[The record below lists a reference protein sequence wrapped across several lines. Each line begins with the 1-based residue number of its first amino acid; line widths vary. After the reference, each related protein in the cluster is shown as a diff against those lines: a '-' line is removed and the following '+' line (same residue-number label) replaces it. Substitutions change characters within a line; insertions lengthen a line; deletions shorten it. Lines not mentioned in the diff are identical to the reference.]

1 MRRLWLTTLLLCSLS
16 STLLHAEETTLSQHP
31 QWRSL
36 LHFDRQT
43 PFSPPH
49 SAVIDDAF
57 FLAENGRYDPRA
69 ELEAT
74 LAALREPS
82 QAPGTHARCQFPA
95 RAMWLS
101 EKTGEQWPSADCP
114 ELSEWQSTHQG
125 AGLGLM
131 FATGYLGNPASF
143 FGHIMLHSASGQS
156 VGASSNPQHLLDT
169 SLNFGAD
176 VPSDDGMLT
185 YMAKGLFGGYN
196 ATFSNASFYRN
207 ATLYS
212 EREMRDLW
220 HYQLRLTDQ
229 EASLLTAHL
238 FEIVGQDYEY
248 LFLSQNCAS
257 RIARTLEL
265 VIDEDLTPGISPWV
279 APEDLL
285 RTLSRAKHH
294 GQSLLADTRHIPSR
308 RLTTQRQFTA
318 LSARQQE
325 AANAVWPEEDNLQMQ
340 AADFTKLP
348 AAQRSD
354 VLDTLLSHASFLRQ
368 TGDTEQLPEIE
379 RQLLQARLRLPKGD
393 TQTNHP
399 KPPAI
404 HEVAP
409 PALVNVSGV
418 HNSHSGNAFRLRFR
432 PLQYDLLDTNR
443 ARMPNS
449 AVEIANVEINADEQG
464 VSLQRF
470 DLFNITNLHTNAIT
484 LPTLPQT
491 AWQISAGIQRN
502 RLSCRRCFD
511 GVANVLGG
519 KSWSLGS
526 HLPYV
531 LAGAQLR
538 TQRHYEGVA
547 VPMIKAGVVSSWS
560 PSQRTHLQLTH
571 RRNVGYDDR
580 QRTAWQLQHRVAL
593 STAWDIRFE
602 LQRDQSATEASLGF
616 SRYF

>member
-1 MRRLWLTTLLLCSLS
+1 MRRLWLTAILFS
-16 STLLHAEETTLSQHP
+16 SFFSSSLHANLTTLSQDS
-31 QWRSL
+31 QWLSL

-43 PFSPPH
+43 PFSSPR

-57 FLAENGRYDPRA
+57 FLAENGRSDPHA

-74 LAALREPS
+74 LAALRQSPS
-82 QAPGTHARCQFPA
+82 PTGQHASCQFPA
-95 RAMWLS
+95 RALWLS
-101 EKTGEQWPSADCP
+101 AKTGEQWQNADCP
-114 ELSEWQSTHQG
+114 DFSEWQSQHQEPDI
-125 AGLGLM
+125 GLM

-143 FGHIMLHSASGQS
+143 FGHVMLHSAPGNT
-156 VGASSNPQHLLDT
+156 AELSSDSQHLLDT

-176 VPSDDGMLT
+176 VPSDDGMLA

-207 ATLYS
+207 TALYS

-220 HYQLRLTDQ
+220 HYQLNLTND
-229 EASLLTAHL
+229 EASLVMAHL
-238 FEIVGQDYEY
+238 FEIVGKDYEY

-265 VIDEDLTPGISPWV
+265 VIEEDLTPGFSPWV

-285 RTLSRAKHH
+285 RALSSTMHH
-294 GQSLLADTRHIPSR
+294 GRPLLAKTRHIPSR
-308 RLTTQRQFTA
+308 RLITQHEYAA
-318 LSARQQE
+318 LNDRQQR
-325 AANAVWPEEDNLQMQ
+325 AANAVWPSEDQLLMD
-340 AADFTKLP
+340 APEFSELP
-348 AAQRSD
+348 AVQQSD

-368 TGDTEQLPEIE
+368 TGDSNHFPEIE
-379 RQLLQARLRLPKGD
+379 RQLLQARLRLPQGNAD
-393 TQTNHP
+393 NSYTA
-399 KPPAI
+399 PPAV

-409 PALVNVSGV
+409 PGLVGISGF
-418 HNSHSGNAFRLRFR
+418 HTSGSANNLRVRFR

-449 AVEIANVEINADEQG
+449 AVEIANIEINADDQG
-464 VSLQRF
+464 VSLNRF
-470 DLFNITNLHTNAIT
+470 DLFSITNLQTNAIA

-519 KSWSLGS
+519 KSWAVGP
-526 HLPYV
+526 HLPYALGGV
-531 LAGAQLR
+531 QLR

-547 VPMIKAGVVSSWS
+547 VPMIKAGIVSSWS
-560 PSQRTHLQLTH
+560 SSQRTHIQLSH
-571 RRNVGYDDR
+571 RRNVGYDDN
-580 QRTAWQLQHRVAL
+580 QRTEWQLQHRIAL
-593 STAWDIRFE
+593 STEWDIRFE
-602 LQRDQSATEASLGF
+602 LQRDQSATEAGIGF

>member
-1 MRRLWLTTLLLCSLS
+1 M
-16 STLLHAEETTLSQHP
+16 
-31 QWRSL
+31 
-36 LHFDRQT
+36 
-43 PFSPPH
+43 
-49 SAVIDDAF
+49 
-57 FLAENGRYDPRA
+57 
-69 ELEAT
+69 
-74 LAALREPS
+74 
-82 QAPGTHARCQFPA
+82 
-95 RAMWLS
+95 
-101 EKTGEQWPSADCP
+101 
-114 ELSEWQSTHQG
+114 
-125 AGLGLM
+125 
-131 FATGYLGNPASF
+131 
-143 FGHIMLHSASGQS
+143 
-156 VGASSNPQHLLDT
+156 
-169 SLNFGAD
+169 
-176 VPSDDGMLT
+176 
-185 YMAKGLFGGYN
+185 
-196 ATFSNASFYRN
+196 
-207 ATLYS
+207 
-212 EREMRDLW
+212 
-220 HYQLRLTDQ
+220 RLTDH

-265 VIDEDLTPGISPWV
+265 VIDEDLTPGVSPWV
-279 APEDLL
+279 SPEDLL
-285 RTLSRAKHH
+285 RTLSNAEHH
-294 GQSLLADTRHIPSR
+294 GQPLLADTRHIPSR

-318 LSARQQE
+318 LSGRQQR
-325 AANAVWPEEDNLQMQ
+325 AANAVWSEEDNLQLQ
-340 AADFTKLP
+340 AAEFAELSAT
-348 AAQRSD
+348 QQSD

-368 TGDTEQLPEIE
+368 TGDTKQLREIE
-379 RQLLQARLRLPKGD
+379 RQLLQARLRLPQGD
-393 TQTNHP
+393 TQSNHP

-418 HNSHSGNAFRLRFR
+418 HNSHTHHALRLRFR

-491 AWQISAGIQRN
+491 AWQISAGIHRN

-511 GVANVLGG
+511 GVANLLGG

-526 HLPYV
+526 HLPYA

-547 VPMIKAGVVSSWS
+547 VPMIKAGIVSSWS

-580 QRTAWQLQHRVAL
+580 QRTEWQLQHRVAL
-593 STAWDIRFE
+593 STEWDVRFE
-602 LQRDQSATEASLGF
+602 LQRDQSATEAGIGF